1 MKKLNWPLI
10 IALALFMGAI
20 ALYLRS
26 KSEPPKEKHTPARTN
41 IKTTDAKEQV
51 REVKVNDRIV
61 IGKITE
67 EQRKNP
73 ESIKTPNPP
82 SPLWEKELHKTLMSN
97 GGETIKEVAIKK
109 VASVVWVKNQG
120 GMNAESV
127 IITLKNKEGA
137 ESTFRALVDSATGRI
152 LETWDRTIFEP
163 VGHKD
168 HHEHSIIN
176 YSPLY
181 AEPENGN

>member
-1 MKKLNWPLI
+1 MKKLNWPVI
-10 IALALFMGAI
+10 IVLALFMGAI
-20 ALYLRS
+20 ALYL
-26 KSEPPKEKHTPARTN
+26 KSMSGPPKEKHTPPRTN
-41 IKTTDAKEQV
+41 ITTTDSQQTPEI
-51 REVKVNDRIV
+51 KVNDRIV

-73 ESIKTPNPP
+73 QTIKAPNKP
-82 SPLWEKELHKTLMSN
+82 SPTWEKELHKALESVS
-97 GGETIKEVAIKK
+97 GETIQNIAVKK
-109 VASVVWVKNQG
+109 VASVIWVKNQG

-163 VGHKD
+163 VGHKG
-168 HHEHSIIN
+168 HHEHSIID
-176 YSPLY
+176 YQPY
-181 AEPENGN
+181 YED